1 MCIECRGNKFTAKKE
16 IVEAKLEKGVKSG
29 ECIVLKNKGDESDKY
44 IEPGD
49 IYIVLREKQEKNMKR
64 VGNNL
69 HVKIPILLSEALSK
83 FSIRYEHPNGET
95 ILIENN
101 YIIKPDSVHII
112 NNLGFTSKG
121 IKGDLIIEFDII
133 FPDRLD
139 EKRTELIKKLLPKRK
154 EKDDERKLKLKSY
167 QVQKHRIKEEN
178 YQNISHEH
186 AEVPDCATQ

>member
-1 MCIECRGNKFTAKKE
+1 
-16 IVEAKLEKGVKSG
+16 
-29 ECIVLKNKGDESDKY
+29 
-44 IEPGD
+44 
-49 IYIVLREKQEKNMKR
+49 MKR

-139 EKRTELIKKLLPKRK
+139 EKRTELIKKLLPKKKGKR
-154 EKDDERKLKLKSY
+154 
-167 QVQKHRIKEEN
+167 
-178 YQNISHEH
+178 
-186 AEVPDCATQ
+186 